1 VSGSVSNLPPFPKPP
16 QRAAY
21 RLPIDMD
28 YLMGVLLKLL
38 DIPSPSG
45 YTDRVVHAVG
55 EELEAL
61 GVCFELTRRGAIRA
75 TLKGAEPAPA
85 RSVVCHLDTIGAI
98 VKGFRPNGRL
108 LVAPVGNWSAR
119 WAEGARVSIFTDDH
133 GAKRG
138 TILPLKASGHTFGDE
153 IDTQPVS
160 WDNLEVRTDDFC
172 RNEQEL
178 KALGFEIGNF
188 IGVDAN
194 PEVTDNGFINAR
206 HLDDKAG
213 VASMLAAVKAVLASG
228 EPLPVDTH
236 LLFTISEEVGVGAS
250 AVLHGDV
257 AEMVAV
263 DIATPAPGQNSREQ
277 GVTIAMADSSGPFE
291 YHLTR
296 KLIDLCRE
304 HGIEYQR
311 DVFKYYRCDA
321 AAALEAGNDV
331 RHALV
336 CFGGDGSHG
345 YERTHVEALQALAEL
360 LAVYMQSPPTF
371 ERDREELA
379 PLEGFPLQPG

>member
-1 VSGSVSNLPPFPKPP
+1 VNDARDRRFPKPP
-16 QRAAY
+16 ARSSY

-28 YLMGVLLKLL
+28 YLMQVLLHLL
-38 DIPSPSG
+38 EIHSPSG
-45 YTDRVVHAVG
+45 YTDRVVHCVG
-55 EELEAL
+55 EELEKL
-61 GVCFELTRRGAIRA
+61 GVKFELTRRGAIRA
-75 TLKGAEPAPA
+75 TLKGREPAPA
-85 RSVVCHLDTIGAI
+85 RAVVSHLDTIGAI
-98 VKGFRPNGRL
+98 VKSLGPNGRL
-108 LVAPVGNWSAR
+108 KVAPVGHWSAR
-119 WAEGARVSIFTDDH
+119 WAEGARVSIFTDH
-133 GAKRG
+133 QGGKRG

-153 IDTQPVS
+153 VDTQPVS
-160 WDNLEVRTDDFC
+160 WDNLEIRTDDFC
-172 RNEQEL
+172 RNEHEL
-178 KALGFEIGNF
+178 RALGFEIGNF
-188 IGVDAN
+188 VGVDSQT
-194 PEVTDNGFINAR
+194 ELTDNGFINAR

-213 VASMLAAVKAVLASG
+213 VASTLAAVKAVLASND
-228 EPLPVDTH
+228 PLPVDSH

-277 GVTIAMADSSGPFE
+277 GVTIAMADSSGPFD

-296 KLIDLCRE
+296 KLIDLCRQYD
-304 HGIEYQR
+304 IPYQR

-331 RHALV
+331 RHSLV

-371 ERDREELA
+371 ERDRETLA
-379 PLEGFPLQPG
+379 PLEGFPIQPD

>member
-1 VSGSVSNLPPFPKPP
+1 VSGSASNLPPFSKPP

-188 IGVDAN
+188 IGVDAH

-228 EPLPVDTH
+228 ERLPVDTH